1 MLQVTG
7 VINLDIQHEIAQPL
21 FVVIYLEDS
30 IRERDSEE
38 RYRKTILKET
48 ILQKI
53 TSKKVQFRK
62 EPKFTEF
69 GKQ

>member
-21 FVVIYLEDS
+21 FVVKYLEDS

-38 RYRKTILKET
+38 RYRKTIIKET
-48 ILQKI
+48 I
-53 TSKKVQFRK
+53 
-62 EPKFTEF
+62 FTENYL
-69 GKQ
+69 

>member
-38 RYRKTILKET
+38 RYRKIILKET